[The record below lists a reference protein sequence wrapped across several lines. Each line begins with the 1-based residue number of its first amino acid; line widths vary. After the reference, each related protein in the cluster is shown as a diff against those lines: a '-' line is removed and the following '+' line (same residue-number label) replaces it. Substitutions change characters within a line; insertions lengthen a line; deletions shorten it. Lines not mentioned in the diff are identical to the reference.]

1 MQHFIGASH
10 PAGGRPQR
18 VLVTG
23 AAGLIGRE
31 LCGVLAERG
40 HGVVALVHRSR
51 DLARNDGTA
60 TTTAPWLGEA
70 PMERVSLLAGDV
82 SRPLLGLQPDAASRL
97 AAELD
102 LIMHCAAVTGF
113 NLPASVYQRVN
124 TDGAAHA
131 LGLARHDDRRI
142 PLLQVSTAYVCGE
155 QDGVIAEAPT
165 TARHFVNHYEA
176 SKAAAEALALA
187 ALDDGHPVVIARPS
201 IVVGASTDGA
211 IGEFGNVYQLI
222 RLVTDGRI
230 RVLPAAPDA
239 SLDLVPIDHVVAA
252 LADLAERMPAANGRI
267 FHLASGTPVP
277 IEALRRLTDSFP
289 HFHAPRLVSPAL
301 FAAERLSDRERQLN
315 DQVTSLYASYL
326 RRSPLFETATLT
338 AVTGRRCP
346 ATDAGFLRRVIAYG
360 IASGFLLSPDS
371 ARAQRTS
378 G

>member
-1 MQHFIGASH
+1 MQHIIGASH
-10 PAGGRPQR
+10 PTARSQR
-18 VLVTG
+18 ILVTG

-31 LCGVLAERG
+31 LCGVLAGRG

-51 DLARNDGTA
+51 ELTRNDGTA
-60 TTTAPWLGEA
+60 MATAPWSGDA
-70 PMERVSLLAGDV
+70 PPGSVSLLGGDV
-82 SRPLLGLQPDAASRL
+82 SQPLLGLPADMASRL
-97 AAELD
+97 AARLD
-102 LIMHCAAVTGF
+102 LIVHCAAVTGF
-113 NLPASVYQRVN
+113 NLPASVYQQVN
-124 TDGAAHA
+124 TDGVAHA
-131 LGLARHDDRRI
+131 LGLARNSGQRI
-142 PLLQVSTAYVCGE
+142 PLLQVSTAYVCGD
-155 QDGVIAEAPT
+155 QTGTIAEAPT
-165 TARHFVNHYEA
+165 TARHFVNQYEA
-176 SKAAAEALALA
+176 SKAAAEGLALA
-187 ALDDGHPVVIARPS
+187 ALDQGHPVAIARPS
-201 IVVGASTDGA
+201 IVVGAATDGA
-211 IGEFGNVYQLI
+211 IGEFGNIYQLV
-222 RLVTDGRI
+222 RLVTEGRI
-230 RVLPAAPDA
+230 RVLPTAADA

-277 IEALRRLTDSFP
+277 VEALRRLTDSFP

-326 RRSPLFETATLT
+326 RRSPLFETANLM